1 MSPGS
6 SERLRH
12 GDAEPDPV
20 QRRVSV
26 HARSGSPHVVE
37 TFVDLCAE
45 QSMGVR
51 RATMNKWP
59 KTRSAKFEAK
69 KLKGEGL
76 LAGPFT
82 SARSSHNSTHS
93 YLIQL
98 AVNI

>member
-1 MSPGS
+1 VNDCDTEMPSQTLFSAGQAYTH
-6 SERLRH
+6 EADHRK
-12 GDAEPDPV
+12 D
-20 QRRVSV
+20 
-26 HARSGSPHVVE
+26 VVE